1 MPRKP
6 RIHYEG
12 ALYHVIARGNNREY
26 IFKNEIDKEEYLKKV
41 TKYIDKYNG
50 KLYAYVIMDNHCH
63 LLIEVS
69 DIPLSKIMQLIQQ
82 TYTSWYNRNY
92 KRSGHVFEQRY
103 KSILCDKDSYL
114 LSLIRYIHQN
124 PVRAKIAG
132 INYKYSSHKEY
143 IRGINNVCLVEE
155 ILSMFSLNKKKA
167 IESYIEF
174 MDIEDRELRE
184 KGIGD
189 LSPSFENIE
198 IEINKMIFDK
208 KEINKMIFDKKELTE
223 IVESF
228 EDRYKISV
236 KDIKD
241 KYLKGEKLR
250 LRNEFIKEVLKY
262 KAIKQVE
269 LSKFL
274 GVSYHLVS
282 KVWNDK

>member
-1 MPRKP
+1 MARKQ

-26 IFKNEIDKEEYLKKV
+26 IYKNEEDKEEYIKKV
-41 TKYIDKYNG
+41 TKYIGKYKA
-50 KLYAYVIMDNHCH
+50 KLHAYVIMDNHCH

-69 DIPLSKIMQLIQQ
+69 DTPLSKIMQLIQQ

-103 KSILCDKDSYL
+103 KSILCDKDEYL

-124 PVRAKIAG
+124 PVRANISG
-132 INYKYSSHKEY
+132 IDYKYSSHKEY
-143 IRGINNVCLVEE
+143 IRGVNNVCLVEE
-155 ILSMFSLNKKKA
+155 ALSMFSLNKKKA

-174 MDIEDRELRE
+174 MDIEDSEVIE
-184 KGIGD
+184 KSIDD
-189 LSPSFENIE
+189 LSPRFENIE
-198 IEINKMIFDK
+198 A
-208 KEINKMIFDKKELTE
+208 EINKMIFDKKELTE
-223 IVESF
+223 IVGSF
-228 EDRYKISV
+228 EKRNEISIEE
-236 KDIKD
+236 IKD
-241 KYLKGEKLR
+241 KYLIGEKLR

-262 KAIKQVE
+262 KAISQVK
-269 LSKFL
+269 LSEFL

>member
-1 MPRKP
+1 MSRKP

-208 KEINKMIFDKKELTE
+208 KELTE
-223 IVESF
+223 IVELF

-236 KDIKD
+236 KDIKG
-241 KYLKGEKLR
+241 KYLKGEELR

-262 KAIKQVE
+262 KATKQVE

>member
-1 MPRKP
+1 MSRKV

-26 IFKNEIDKEEYLKKV
+26 IFKNEIDKDEYLKKV
-41 TKYIDKYNG
+41 TKYIKKYNG

-69 DIPLSKIMQLIQQ
+69 KTPLSKIMQLIQQ

-103 KSILCDKDSYL
+103 KSIICDKDAYL

-124 PVRAKIAG
+124 PVRAGISD

-143 IRGINNVCLVEE
+143 KRGKNNVCLVEE
-155 ILSMFSLNKKKA
+155 VLPMFSSNKEKA

-174 MDIEDRELRE
+174 MDIKNSEVKERD
-184 KGIGD
+184 IGD
-189 LSPSFENIE
+189 LSPSIEKIE

-208 KEINKMIFDKKELTE
+208 KELKE
-223 IVESF
+223 IVELF
-228 EDRYKISV
+228 EDRYGISIEE
-236 KDIKD
+236 IKG
-241 KYLKGEKLR
+241 KYLRGEKLR
-250 LRNEFIKEVLKY
+250 LRNEFINEVLKY
-262 KAIKQVE
+262 KAVKQID
-269 LSKFL
+269 LSKVL
-274 GVSYHLVS
+274 GVSYHLIS